1 MYLAKLK
8 TMLVTALKETF
19 DTDYPVA
26 DFRNIRCSIEYP
38 VEPQDYP
45 GVWVDYE
52 DTGPLQIAGIDHT
65 ENSDPDTDLAIN
77 RYTRWKY
84 AGYASYTVVALTSLE
99 RDRLYDEMVRVIA
112 FGKESTETRT
122 FRQIVENNEFIAANF
137 DFDRIQP
144 RGNAAAPGTP
154 WGTDEI
160 IYERTLNMEVIGEF
174 VSDAITGMLVPLSAI
189 VLTEAK
195 AVLPDDEY
203 DEPVSSEDYSATN
216 WH

>member
-1 MYLAKLK
+1 MYLTKLK
-8 TMLVTALKETF
+8 TMLVTALQETF
-19 DTDYPVA
+19 DADYPVA
-26 DFRNIRCSIEYP
+26 DFRSIRCSIEYP
-38 VEPQDYP
+38 IEPQDYP

-65 ENSDPDTDLAIN
+65 ENSEPDIDLAIN

-122 FRQIVENNEFIAANF
+122 FRQTVENNEFIAANF

-174 VSDAITGMLVPLSAI
+174 VSDAITGMLVPLSAV
-189 VLTEAK
+189 VLTEAT

-203 DEPVSSEDYSATN
+203 DEPASSEDYSATN

>member
-1 MYLAKLK
+1 MYLTRLKGMLVESLK
-8 TMLVTALKETF
+8 TTF
-19 DTDYPVA
+19 DADYVEP
-26 DFRNIRCSIEYP
+26 DFRNIHCSIEYP
-38 VEPQDYP
+38 IEPQNYP
-45 GVWVDYE
+45 GIWVDYE
-52 DTGPLQIAGIDHT
+52 DTGPLQIAGIDHSET
-65 ENSDPDTDLAIN
+65 SEPDINLAVN

-99 RDRLYDEMVRVIA
+99 RDRLFDEMIRVIA
-112 FGKESTETRT
+112 FGKESTETRV
-122 FRQIVENNEFIAANF
+122 FRQLVESNDFIAANF

-174 VSDAITGMLVPLSAI
+174 VSDAITGQLVPLSAV

-195 AVLPDDEY
+195 VVIPPDDY